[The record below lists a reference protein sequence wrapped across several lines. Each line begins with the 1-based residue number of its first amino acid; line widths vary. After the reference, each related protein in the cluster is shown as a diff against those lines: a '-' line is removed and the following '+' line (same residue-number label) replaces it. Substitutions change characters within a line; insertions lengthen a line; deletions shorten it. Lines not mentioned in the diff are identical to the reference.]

1 MQNFYLS
8 LDLEEKMF
16 ELFWLFLFS
25 TRSLIPKTDQTR
37 NNALINVINIS
48 KYIFPYSQEMSFY
61 LFVKPREYKELLD
74 YNSRHFC
81 LHRNTVVKF
90 YVC

>member
-16 ELFWLFLFS
+16 DLFWLFRFS
-25 TRSLIPKTDQTR
+25 TKWLIPKTDQTQ

-61 LFVKPREYKELLD
+61 LSVKPREYKELLH
-74 YNSRHFC
+74 YNS
-81 LHRNTVVKF
+81 
-90 YVC
+90 